1 LDVVIALAMFCIA
14 VFDEIIE
21 RCYHDALIT
30 MRGKDKVFV
39 IAKIR
44 NEKVVHIV
52 FLSEIVSLKIFI

>member
-1 LDVVIALAMFCIA
+1 VVIALAMFCIA

-44 NEKVVHIV
+44 NE
-52 FLSEIVSLKIFI
+52 